1 VFFDDEQAPFLST
14 VDRTLT
20 WGRVGLGSFDET
32 GEFRN
37 IEVVGSK
44 TP

>member
-1 VFFDDEQAPFLST
+1 LSI
-14 VDRTLT
+14 VDKTLT

-37 IEVVGSK
+37 IRLTGRK
-44 TP
+44 K